1 MHSINKQ
8 LLHIFGAAVLTAAAG
23 HAQTLHR
30 LIVDV
35 PFDFEV
41 GSTQL
46 HAGEYTV
53 DLAASPGVMM
63 LRSSDGRSNAMILAT
78 PAESREASP
87 EASPEAKLVFHR
99 YGGEYFLWQVWDFGA
114 TVGRQVPQSA
124 HEREMGAAAD

>member
-1 MHSINKQ
+1 MHSMNRQ

-23 HAQTLHR
+23 HAQTMHK

-63 LRSSDGRSNAMILAT
+63 LRSSDGQSNAMILAT
-78 PAESREASP
+78 PAESR

-114 TVGRQVPQSA
+114 TVGRQIPQSA
-124 HEREMGAAAD
+124 HERELAVAAD